1 MVQREMGTWFK
12 SRWSPD
18 HANCVEVRFAEDHV
32 GVRDTKDRTGGQLGL
47 GPQAWSGLLESVAAD
62 R

>member
-1 MVQREMGTWFK
+1 MGTWFK
-12 SRWSPD
+12 SSWSPD
-18 HANCVEVRFAEDHV
+18 HADCVEVRFAEDHV

-47 GPQAWSGLLESVAAD
+47 RPQAWSGLLESVAAD